1 MRQPSN
7 EQIEALRKEYPEGAL
22 VELIEMQDEQS
33 PPPGTIGRVIAIDDL
48 ATLHVAWRTGSTLGI
63 IPGVDRI
70 RKLIMTEKV
79 YQDLLSIRS
88 GGKSNML
95 DYRAVQRLAYD
106 AGYYELVT
114 YIEEHTKQYIHFIM
128 YGREG

>member
-33 PPPGTIGRVIAIDDL
+33 PPPGTIGRVIAVDDL